1 MQYEAIKRRFEHL
14 STAELSAE
22 IDART
27 RRPYDVRTA
36 PAALCTLDADIIR
49 ACREII
55 TARRAAGA
63 DA

>member
-1 MQYEAIKRRFEHL
+1 MPYEAIKRRFSHL
-14 STAELSAE
+14 TTAELTAE
-22 IDART
+22 IVART

-49 ACREII
+49 ACCEII
-55 TARRAAGA
+55 TDRRAAGV